1 MRLIVFFIA
10 AFSVLAS
17 AQTTFLYEYDSSG
30 NVVVRRKCVKSQ
42 VETDELKINVNAEQ
56 QLNVVVAPNPTN
68 GLIKVSV
75 NIAKLESL
83 VDIMVQNSS
92 GNLLYETSSSS
103 CQFTVD
109 ISDFPVGVY
118 FLTATVNGK
127 TKTVEFIKN

>member
-17 AQTTFLYEYDSSG
+17 AQTMFLYEYDSSG

-42 VETDELKINVNAEQ
+42 VETDELRINVNAEQ

-92 GNLLYETSSSS
+92 GNLLFETSSSS

-127 TKTVEFIKN
+127 TKTIEFIKN

>member
-17 AQTTFLYEYDSSG
+17 AQTMFLYEYDSSG

-42 VETDELKINVNAEQ
+42 VETDELRINVNAEQ

-92 GNLLYETSSSS
+92 GNLLFETSSSS